1 MELQLNIGEELLW
14 QGKPR
19 RGYMIWGL
27 EFDGGKGVQMS
38 WSGSGGSGY
47 DQAGAL
53 GSFLMSIVLAGILFV
68 FIGGFVSFWV
78 GLLAAVS
85 VLLFGFYIL
94 IGREIKYYKLKKR
107 TAYFVTNERL
117 IFHLGWPKTREYSID
132 YQDLN
137 KVIPVKYGNAN
148 LAAIYFHSLKKPN
161 FRTYYFNTKKE
172 RPLPTFEDIEDVDN
186 VIRII
191 KNSKAAFNQKN
202 KTLNQD

>member
-1 MELQLNIGEELLW
+1 M
-14 QGKPR
+14 
-19 RGYMIWGL
+19 
-27 EFDGGKGVQMS
+27 DGGKGIAMFRPGVFP
-38 WSGSGGSGY
+38 GY
-47 DQAGAL
+47 NQVGAL

-68 FIGGFVSFWV
+68 FLEVSISFWV
-78 GLLAAVS
+78 GLFAAVS

-117 IFHLGWPKTREYSID
+117 VFHLGWPKTREYSID

-137 KVIPVKYGNAN
+137 KVIPVKYDNVN
-148 LAAIYFHSLKKPN
+148 LAAIYFHSHKKPN

-191 KNSKAAFNQKN
+191 KKSKAAFDQKN